1 MSHLGK
7 MVFISLFV
15 GFFFLFISSD
25 EKETENSYI
34 YLQLLPESKANIR
47 CILPEGFKGTAPKFS
62 FEGEKKEG
70 MDLRFDGS
78 KYIIGDVKVFPVLV
92 YEAEFSVK
100 KNQKI
105 TALCSDSRGS
115 WTIPDFEQ
123 ENIPE
128 HVVIGDT
135 GCKNFEQNCKEN
147 FLVESSS
154 WNYPLLIRKILSLFH
169 YSGEAGKFILHVGD
183 YIYRGKNGA
192 SFRRTKIIKDL
203 SKTANWSDWEKDFF
217 HPSSEAL
224 KEYPWIF
231 VRGNHETYTRNSGLG
246 WFLFLDPKKASLAYK
261 DFEQGV
267 WGLSPDKEFKKEL
280 ISEPEPFFLS
290 KNVKAIFLDT
300 STTNHYKSQS
310 QGVSNEED
318 WFDQY
323 AIEAMNL
330 TENDLE
336 NWVLTH
342 VPPLELNEDG
352 DFYREEDETV
362 ELMDGSRQAFLR
374 KVDKVSSY
382 EFLESF
388 DAFVTGDV
396 HSLQLIEPFSEL
408 PWVLIVGSGG
418 VILDHLGT
426 CSAKLKKIDPENPN
440 CVASY
445 LSFTQMMDENGHW
458 RDDYRSYFLPVDG
471 KAWSSLGFA
480 HYPGGDEKNYVLRGL
495 SEGGWGNLH

>member
-7 MVFISLFV
+7 IVFISLFL

-25 EKETENSYI
+25 EKDTESSYA
-34 YLQLLPESKANIR
+34 YLQFLPEGKANIR
-47 CILPEGFKGTAPKFS
+47 CILPEGFKGSVPKFF
-62 FEGEKKEG
+62 FEGEKKED
-70 MDLRFDGS
+70 MRLRFDGS
-78 KYIIGDVKVFPVLV
+78 KYFVDEVKMFPVLV
-92 YEAEFSVK
+92 YEAEVSVK
-100 KNQKI
+100 ANQKI
-105 TALCSDSRGS
+105 IAQCSDSRGS

-135 GCKNFEQNCKEN
+135 GCKDYEQNCKEN
-147 FLVESSS
+147 LIVESSS
-154 WNYPLLIRKILSLFH
+154 WNYPLLIRKILSLFR

-183 YIYRGKNGA
+183 YIYRGDNGA
-192 SFRRTKIIKDL
+192 PLDKLVKDL

-246 WFLFLDPKKASLAYK
+246 WFLFLDPKKASSKFK

-267 WGLSPDKEFKKEL
+267 WGLSPKKEFEREL
-280 ISEPEPFFLS
+280 LSEPEPFFLS
-290 KNVKAIFLDT
+290 KKVKAIFLDT

-310 QGVSNEED
+310 QGVTNEGD
-318 WFDQY
+318 WFDRY

-330 TENDLE
+330 AEDGLE

-374 KVDKVSSY
+374 KVDKISSY
-382 EFLESF
+382 AFLKRF
-388 DAFVTGDV
+388 DVFVTGDV

-418 VILDHLGT
+418 VVLDHLGT
-426 CSAKLKKIDPENPN
+426 CSANLRKIDPENPN
-440 CVASY
+440 CVASHI
-445 LSFTQMMDENGHW
+445 SFNQMMDENGHW
-458 RDDYRSYFLPVDG
+458 RKDYRSYSLPVDG

-480 HYPGGDEKNYVLRGL
+480 YYPGGDEQNYILKGL
-495 SEGGWGNLH
+495 AEGGFWGDLN